1 MPASRAP
8 AGWSPAWPGDFPA
21 YTGAV
26 ISWLKKDVGLLRT
39 DAESEQ
45 LARQAHPGD
54 RTYFVPAFT
63 GLGAPYWDSEATGL
77 LTGIT
82 RTTGK
87 AEIVRACLDSIAYQI
102 TDLLECMGRDA
113 ALPLAE
119 LRVDGGP
126 TANRYLMQRQSDLA
140 CLPLAVPAVQE
151 LSALGAARAAAQGA
165 GLCACKDF
173 GRPAYTRYQPRMEE
187 AERRALYGGW
197 QDAVRRTLYH

>member
-1 MPASRAP
+1 MKLPACP
-8 AGWSPAWPGDFPA
+8 VETTLMLIGDKWKVLILRELMGGTQRF
-21 YTGAV
+21 GQ
-26 ISWLKKDVGLLRT
+26 LKKSIGSVSQKVLTAQLR
-39 DAESEQ
+39 DM
-45 LARQAHPGD
+45 
-54 RTYFVPAFT
+54 
-63 GLGAPYWDSEATGL
+63 EATGL

-102 TDLLECMGRDA
+102 TDLLEGMGRDA

-140 CLPLAVPAVQE
+140 CLPLAVPAMQE
-151 LSALGAARAAAQGA
+151 LSALGAARAAVQGA

-173 GRPAYTRYQPRMEE
+173 GHPAYARYQPRMGA
-187 AERRALYGGW
+187 AERHALYEGW
-197 QDAVRRTLYH
+197 QGAVRRTLYH